1 MKSNQEQGF
10 VVSDW
15 YAQHSG
21 VDAALAGLDVAMP
34 NGGVY
39 WGDNL
44 TLSVTNGS
52 VSESR
57 LDDMATRYV
66 GIHN

>member
-1 MKSNQEQGF
+1 M
-10 VVSDW
+10 VSDW

-57 LDDMATRYV
+57 LDDMATR
-66 GIHN
+66 